1 MGLADLRD
9 RACIVGVGD
18 TPQGSV
24 PEKTGDELAID
35 AARAALDDCGLNKD
49 DIDGLFVQPSYGR
62 QGDYLKVGLMLGLNP
77 KVGGAVEASGA
88 TGCYML
94 QHAALLLNA
103 GMAKYILLVY
113 GTNQKTNRNRF
124 GGALLEEHAPYGGF
138 NPSGPFAFA
147 FRRHM
152 HLYGTTEEQLA
163 VIAINQR
170 THAGLN
176 PKAVQKTPLT
186 LDDYMNARYIVWP
199 LRMFDYCYITD
210 GGHAFIL
217 TTPERARDLKKPP
230 VSIRGMGRQEA
241 FRAYETPDLVMQS
254 FQQEAVAKM
263 VFDMADMSVKDIQAL
278 YVQDAYSPAV
288 IAALENYGF
297 CPRGESGRWIQ
308 DGRIGLGGELP
319 LNVNGGQLSETYMVG
334 WQNTCDAVRQLRG
347 ECGPR
352 QIRDVERIMCTYTGG
367 LREHAGALILRR

>member
-1 MGLADLRD
+1 MGLAELRD
-9 RACIVGVGD
+9 RVCIVGVGD

-24 PEKTGDELAID
+24 PDKTGDELAID
-35 AARAALDDCGLNKD
+35 AARAALEDCGLNKD
-49 DIDGLFVQPSYGR
+49 AIDGLFVQPSYGR

-77 KVGGAVEASGA
+77 RVGGAVEASGA
-88 TGCYML
+88 TGCYMI

-103 GMAKYILLVY
+103 GMANYILLVY

-163 VIAINQR
+163 TIAINQR
-170 THAGLN
+170 RHAGLN
-176 PKAVQKTPLT
+176 PKAAQKAPLS
-186 LDDYMNARYIVWP
+186 LDDYLNARYIVWP

-217 TTPERARDLKKPP
+217 TTPERAADLKKPP
-230 VSIRGMGRQEA
+230 VFIRGMGRQEA

-254 FQQEAVAKM
+254 FQQEAAARM
-263 VFDMADMSVKDIQAL
+263 VFGMADMGVQDIQAL

-297 CPRGESGRWIQ
+297 CPRGEAGRWIQ
-308 DGRIGLGGELP
+308 DGRVGLGGELP

-352 QIRDVERIMCTYTGG
+352 QIQDVERIMCTYTGG

>member
-1 MGLADLRD
+1 
-9 RACIVGVGD
+9 
-18 TPQGSV
+18 
-24 PEKTGDELAID
+24 
-35 AARAALDDCGLNKD
+35 
-49 DIDGLFVQPSYGR
+49 
-62 QGDYLKVGLMLGLNP
+62 MLGLNP

-88 TGCYML
+88 TGCYMI

-103 GMAKYILLVY
+103 GMANYILLVY

-163 VIAINQR
+163 TIAINQR
-170 THAGLN
+170 KHAMLN
-176 PKAVQKTPLT
+176 PKAAQKTPIT

-217 TTPERARDLKKPP
+217 TTPERAKDLKKPP
-230 VSIRGMGRQEA
+230 AYISGMGRQEA

-263 VFDMADMSVKDIQAL
+263 VFDMAEVTTKDIQAL

-297 CPRGESGRWIQ
+297 CPRGESGNWIQ
-308 DGRIGLGGELP
+308 DGRIALGGELP

-347 ECGPR
+347 EGGAR
-352 QIRDVERIMCTYTGG
+352 QIDDVERIMCTYTGG

>member
-1 MGLADLRD
+1 MGLAELRD
-9 RACIVGVGD
+9 RVCIVGVGD

-24 PEKTGDELAID
+24 PDKTGDELAID
-35 AARAALDDCGLNKD
+35 AARAALEDCGLNKD

-77 KVGGAVEASGA
+77 RVGGAVEASGA
-88 TGCYML
+88 TGCYMI

-103 GMAKYILLVY
+103 GMANYILLVY

-163 VIAINQR
+163 TIAINQR
-170 THAGLN
+170 RHAGLN
-176 PKAVQKTPLT
+176 PKAAQKTPLS
-186 LDDYMNARYIVWP
+186 LDDYLNARYIVWP

-217 TTPERARDLKKPP
+217 TTPERAADLKKPP
-230 VSIRGMGRQEA
+230 VFIRGMGRQEA

-254 FQQEAVAKM
+254 FQQEAAARM
-263 VFDMADMSVKDIQAL
+263 VFGMADMSVRDIQAL

-297 CPRGESGRWIQ
+297 CPRGEAGRWIQ

-319 LNVNGGQLSETYMVG
+319 LNINGGQLSETYMVG

-352 QIRDVERIMCTYTGG
+352 QIQAVERIMCTYTGG

>member
-9 RACIVGVGD
+9 CACIVGVGD

-49 DIDGLFVQPSYGR
+49 DIEGLFVQPSYGR

-88 TGCYML
+88 TGCYMI

-103 GMAKYILLVY
+103 GMANYILLVY
-113 GTNQKTNRNRF
+113 GTNQKTTRNRF
-124 GGALLEEHAPYGGF
+124 GAALLEEHAPYGGF

-152 HLYGTTEEQLA
+152 YLYGTTEEQLA
-163 VIAINQR
+163 TIAINQR
-170 THAGLN
+170 THARLN
-176 PKAVQKTPLT
+176 PKAVQKTLLT
-186 LDDYMNARYIVWP
+186 LDTYMNARYIVRP
-199 LRMFDYCYITD
+199 LRLFDYCYITD

-217 TTPERARDLKKPP
+217 TTPERANNLKKPP
-230 VSIRGMGRQEA
+230 VSICGMGRQEA

-263 VFDMADMSVKDIQAL
+263 VFDMADMSVRDIQAL

-297 CPRGESGRWIQ
+297 CPRGEAGRWIQ

-347 ECGPR
+347 ECGLR
-352 QIRDVERIMCTYTGG
+352 QIHDVERIMCTYTGG

>member
-163 VIAINQR
+163 AIAINQR

-217 TTPERARDLKKPP
+217 TTPERARDLKKLP

>member
-1 MGLADLRD
+1 MGLAELRD
-9 RACIVGVGD
+9 RVCIVGVGD

-24 PEKTGDELAID
+24 PDKTGDELAID
-35 AARAALDDCGLNKD
+35 AARAALEDCGLNKD

-77 KVGGAVEASGA
+77 RVGGAVEASGA
-88 TGCYML
+88 TGCYMI

-103 GMAKYILLVY
+103 GMANYILLVY

-163 VIAINQR
+163 TIAINQR
-170 THAGLN
+170 RHAGLN
-176 PKAVQKTPLT
+176 PKAAQKAPLS
-186 LDDYMNARYIVWP
+186 LDDYLNARYIVWP

-217 TTPERARDLKKPP
+217 TDHPRARRRP
-230 VSIRGMGRQEA
+230 QETA
-241 FRAYETPDLVMQS
+241 GLHPRHGPSGS
-254 FQQEAVAKM
+254 F
-263 VFDMADMSVKDIQAL
+263 
-278 YVQDAYSPAV
+278 P
-288 IAALENYGF
+288 
-297 CPRGESGRWIQ
+297 
-308 DGRIGLGGELP
+308 GL
-319 LNVNGGQLSETYMVG
+319 
-334 WQNTCDAVRQLRG
+334 
-347 ECGPR
+347 
-352 QIRDVERIMCTYTGG
+352 
-367 LREHAGALILRR
+367 

>member
-1 MGLADLRD
+1 
-9 RACIVGVGD
+9 VGVGD
-18 TPQGSV
+18 TLQGSI
-24 PEKTGDELAID
+24 PDKTGDELAID
-35 AARAALDDCGLNKD
+35 AAKAALEDCGLKKD
-49 DIDGLFVQPSYGR
+49 DIDGLFVQRSYGR

-77 KVGGAVEASGA
+77 KVGGAIDASGA
-88 TGCYML
+88 TGCYMI
-94 QHAALLLNA
+94 QHAALLLSAGLANA
-103 GMAKYILLVY
+103 ILLVY

-124 GGALLEEHAPYGGF
+124 GEALLEEHAPYGAF

-163 VIAINQR
+163 TVAINQR
-170 THAGLN
+170 NHAMLN
-176 PKAVQKTPLT
+176 PKAVQKTPIT
-186 LDDYMNARYIVWP
+186 LDDYMSARHIVWP
-199 LRMFDYCYITD
+199 LRLFDYCYITD
-210 GGHAFIL
+210 GGHAFVL
-217 TTPERARDLKKPP
+217 TTAEWAQNLRKQP
-230 VSIRGMGRQEA
+230 VYIMGMGRQEA

-263 VFDMADMSVKDIQAL
+263 VFGMAGVGMKDIQAL

-288 IAALENYGF
+288 LAALENYGF

-308 DGRIGLGGELP
+308 GGRIALGGELP
-319 LNVNGGQLSETYMVG
+319 VNVNGGQLSETYMVG

-347 ECGPR
+347 ECEQR
-352 QIRDVERIMCTYTGG
+352 QIKDVELIMSTYTGG